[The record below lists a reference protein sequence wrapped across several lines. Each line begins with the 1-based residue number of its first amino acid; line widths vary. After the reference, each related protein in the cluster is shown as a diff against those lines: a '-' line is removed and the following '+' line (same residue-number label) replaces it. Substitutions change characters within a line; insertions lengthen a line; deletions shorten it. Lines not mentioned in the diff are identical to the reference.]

1 MITCE
6 TCGERI
12 RRGPAFEAHRA
23 ICGVPD
29 ARRIPAVRHYQKGQT
44 CYTGHM
50 SAEEAARLT
59 FADSYPP
66 NVAEGMIGYQRPPD
80 ERRAKSF
87 GEYLRDDEAG
97 FMTPLLL
104 NARDEIEFDEV
115 IPGSGMGYLEI
126 TEGLDIIAKIDG
138 QHRGIG
144 AEQFLEDPGY
154 PIPFMMFSGLDTEIE
169 QELFIAINREQKK
182 VSMSHV
188 YFVGREGDELAEMVT
203 RLESEPDSPWYHK
216 VNLIGARGLGR
227 PVSLQSLRSGLED
240 LLGSGRIKALTLD
253 ERYEIAKSYWQ
264 VVSEVWP
271 DAWKNPRGHLLTKS
285 IGMIALSQVGGDML
299 PDCLNGRG
307 SAPHDILDRD
317 KVAVLL
323 GRARKVNWASRG
335 GDFEGYAGR
344 GGAKLVKDALDRII
358 YASEPSERDV

>member
-1 MITCE
+1 MSEPTE
-6 TCGERI
+6 
-12 RRGPAFEAHRA
+12 
-23 ICGVPD
+23 
-29 ARRIPAVRHYQKGQT
+29 IPAVRHYQKGRT

-50 SAEEAARLT
+50 SADDAARLT

-66 NVAEGMIGYQRPPD
+66 ASDEGRIGYQRPPD

-87 GEYLRDDEAG
+87 GDYLRDNEAG

-104 NARDEIEFDEV
+104 NARGGIGFAELL
-115 IPGSGMGYLEI
+115 PGTDVGYLQI
-126 TEGLDIIAKIDG
+126 RKGQTIAKIDG

-144 AEQFLEDPGY
+144 AERFLGDPGY

-188 YFVGREGDELAEMVT
+188 YFVGREGDELAELVT

-240 LLGSGRIKALTLD
+240 LLGSGRIKALTMD

-271 DAWKNPRGHLLTKS
+271 DAWQNPRGHLLTKS

-307 SAPHDILDRD
+307 SAPDDILDRA
-317 KVAVLL
+317 KVAALL
-323 GRARKVNWASRG
+323 GRARHVDWASRG

-358 YASEPSERDV
+358 YASELSERDV